1 MIQRKQTIWLL
12 LAAAAAI
19 ATLKFPF
26 YGGKRI
32 NAAANSLNEY
42 FSAQNNLLLLIL
54 TAGVALLALIS
65 IFLYKNR
72 KLQFRLTVISLIV
85 SLVNLVLFILE
96 TKKFVPE
103 QSSYN
108 VTSLLAVVVPIFLF
122 LAVRGIRRDE
132 KLVKSLDRLR

>member
-1 MIQRKQTIWLL
+1 MIQRKQTLWLL
-12 LAAAAAI
+12 LASAAAFC
-19 ATLKFPF
+19 TLRFPF
-26 YGGKRI
+26 YGGRRL
-32 NAAANSLNEY
+32 NATANLPNEY

-54 TAGVALLALIS
+54 TAGVGLLAFIS

-72 KLQFRLTVISLIV
+72 KLQLRLTVISVIV
-85 SLVNLVLFILE
+85 SLLNLVLYFIE

-108 VTSLLAVVVPIFLF
+108 ITSIIALVIPVFLF
-122 LAVRGIRRDE
+122 IAARGIRKDE